1 MITNIIV
8 GIACFLLGGVCSA
21 LYGANVVRTVNQ
33 LYIAETGNDFVSWV
47 FDRSNDIRK
56 AQVKGETLILN
67 VKPKNE
73 D

>member
-21 LYGANVVRTVNQ
+21 LYSANVIRTVNQ

-56 AQVKGETLILN
+56 ARAKGETPVLN